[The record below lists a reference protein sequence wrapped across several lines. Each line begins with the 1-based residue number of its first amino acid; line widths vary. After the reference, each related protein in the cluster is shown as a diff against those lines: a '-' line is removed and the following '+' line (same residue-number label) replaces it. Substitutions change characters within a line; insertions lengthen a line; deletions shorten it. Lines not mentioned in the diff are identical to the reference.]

1 MNKESK
7 EEKPIVIPLTI
18 NSQHKD
24 NSKKEETIKKA
35 LLETKDG
42 RKITKVKSATKP
54 SKKTISNDTVT
65 SSNVSDKVVQKVK
78 VVDDEKI
85 SREITCMSEEKSKP
99 TSVEVSDKSVSRKSQ
114 EEADPKLKEGNISL
128 GNEKKKKG
136 SLSKSSPIQGKI
148 KQEKPKR
155 NRKKRIVHD
164 NETPSKTQTTLTQH
178 FQVRRSERRI
188 KSITKDDYQCV
199 IKEKIL
205 TNNEDG
211 LEVRVLEEKG
221 RGVFSKHNILKGN
234 IVCEYAGDLV
244 DVKEARRREAE
255 YELNPQLGSYMYFF
269 EYKSKKYCVD
279 ATMESGR
286 LGRLLNHSK
295 TKSNVTTKLF
305 PIRDTPHLILVAAR
319 DIEANEELLYDYGDR
334 SKSSVESHPW
344 LKS

>member
-85 SREITCMSEEKSKP
+85 SREITCMSEEKSKS
-99 TSVEVSDKSVSRKSQ
+99 TSVEVSDKAVSRKSQ

-188 KSITKDDYQCV
+188 KSITK
-199 IKEKIL
+199 
-205 TNNEDG
+205 
-211 LEVRVLEEKG
+211 VRVLEEKG
-221 RGVFSKHNILKGN
+221 RGVFSKHNILKGD